1 MTAMMGTSF
10 SVTAPRRLMPPNR
23 TTEVRMTRMMPR
35 TMLTRDCLSKS
46 GLKAAI
52 TVLMEEVML
61 PTCTALP
68 MPKAARAAKIQK
80 IAPSHFQ
87 FLPRPFLM

>member
-1 MTAMMGTSF
+1 M
-10 SVTAPRRLMPPNR
+10 MPPKR
-23 TTEVRMTRMMPR
+23 TIAVRMTRMMPK
-35 TMLTRDCLSKS
+35 TLLTIFCPAKS
-46 GLKAAI
+46 GLKEVM

-80 IAPSHFQ
+80 MAPSHFQ
-87 FLPRPFLM
+87 FFPRPFLM

>member
-1 MTAMMGTSF
+1 
-10 SVTAPRRLMPPNR
+10 
-23 TTEVRMTRMMPR
+23 MTRMMPR
-35 TMLTRDCLSKS
+35 TMLTMDCLSKVGS
-46 GLKAAI
+46 KEVI

-68 MPKAARAAKIQK
+68 MPKAASAAKIQK
-80 IAPSHFQ
+80 MAPSHFQ